1 MTEPRG
7 PKTWTPPPDRE
18 ILQRERKH
26 EEPPTDAKF
35 DAHIERMGKE
45 GHTA

>member
-18 ILQRERKH
+18 IPQRERKH
-26 EEPPTDAKF
+26 EEPLNED
-35 DAHIERMGKE
+35 ERETLKQIKDTGVL
-45 GHTA
+45 